1 MTKPVI
7 VTRAVKGAPLTRT
20 ELDSNFSNIDNATIG
35 VSDGTTSGTLDLN
48 DTLNFAA
55 SGSATVA
62 YNSSTKTVT
71 VGASG
76 GGNNIILWGSAG
88 DSNAYR
94 LRFYSNADAPVLPTD
109 NLKLYSAGG
118 VSGVSVSGNAIVLP
132 AGTYIFE
139 MPFVKLPNGD
149 GGFRLYNKSLD
160 ERVPAVD
167 RDGFIKFGALTMS
180 IGGSSTLVSFP
191 SYAKFVLT
199 QSRQITIAKYTNGPY
214 NGSDEISIIDPSN
227 QEGSVLM
234 FKFIKIA

>member
-7 VTRAVKGAPLTRT
+7 VTRQVKGTPLTRA
-20 ELDSNFSNIDNATIG
+20 ELDANFSNIDDATIG
-35 VSDGTTSGTLDLN
+35 VSDGTNSGSLSLN

-62 YNSSTKTVT
+62 YNNSTKTVT

-76 GGNNIILWGSAG
+76 GNNIILWGPDG
-88 DSNAYR
+88 DSNRYR
-94 LRFYSNADAPVLPTD
+94 LRFYSSADAPVLPTD
-109 NLKLYSAGG
+109 SLKLYSNGG
-118 VSGVSVSGNAIVLP
+118 VSGVSVSSNHIVLP

-139 MPFVKLPNGD
+139 MPFLKIPNGD
-149 GGFRLYNKSLD
+149 VGFRLYNKSLD

-180 IGGSSTLVSFP
+180 IGGTSTLVSFP

-199 QSRQITIAKYTNGPY
+199 QSRQITIAKYGTGPY
-214 NGSDEISIIDPSN
+214 GGSDELSIIDPGN
-227 QEGSVLM
+227 QEGSILM